1 MRHERVLSLLSD
13 YLDGALSRRQA
24 ARVDAHLAECE
35 PCRASLV
42 ALERTVGLLRSLRGD
57 ADAPDLVASVMARVH
72 AGEADP
78 SGFDRLRTFVSR
90 FIAGPLGAP
99 LATAAV
105 GLSLL
110 AVLPRIEVEVSIP
123 GRAASVAPRAEVSG
137 VAERA
142 APRSRESARVAS
154 PPLLARRTSQQP
166 SSYDP
171 FACREAT
178 SPHACRDHH
187 ATMTRLAIRNVWEF
201 MDRLES
207 VPEPRREDWV
217 RELSRFAAESGDA
230 PGVAAS
236 LRATGDP
243 FAQRMA
249 TRFEEAR

>member
-1 MRHERVLSLLSD
+1 
-13 YLDGALSRRQA
+13 
-24 ARVDAHLAECE
+24 
-35 PCRASLV
+35 
-42 ALERTVGLLRSLRGD
+42 
-57 ADAPDLVASVMARVH
+57 
-72 AGEADP
+72 
-78 SGFDRLRTFVSR
+78 VSR

-110 AVLPRIEVEVSIP
+110 AVLPRIEVEVRIP
-123 GRAASVAPRAEVSG
+123 GRVLGAAPAAEVAG
-137 VAERA
+137 VAARA
-142 APRSRESARVAS
+142 APRSPESARVAS

-171 FACREAT
+171 FACREAA

-201 MDRLES
+201 MERLES
-207 VPEPRREDWV
+207 VPEPGRDDWV

-243 FAQRMA
+243 LAQRMA
-249 TRFEEAR
+249 ARFEEAR

>member
-1 MRHERVLSLLSD
+1 VRHERVVSLLSD

-24 ARVDAHLAECE
+24 ARVEAHLAECD

-42 ALERTVGLLRSLRGD
+42 SLERTVGLLRSLRGGVE
-57 ADAPDLVASVMARVH
+57 APELVASVMARVH
-72 AGEADP
+72 AGEAEP
-78 SGFDRLRTFVSR
+78 SGVERLRTLVSR

-123 GRAASVAPRAEVSG
+123 GRAVSVAPAAE

-142 APRSRESARVAS
+142 APQSRPRAPVAS

-187 ATMTRLAIRNVWEF
+187 ATMTRLAIRTVWEF

>member
-1 MRHERVLSLLSD
+1 MRHERVMGLLSD
-13 YLDGALSRRQA
+13 YLDGSLSGRQA
-24 ARVDAHLAECE
+24 ARVEAHLAGCE
-35 PCRASLV
+35 RCRASLV
-42 ALERTVGLLRSLRGD
+42 ALERTVGLLRSLRGGV
-57 ADAPDLVASVMARVH
+57 DAPDLVTPVMARIH
-72 AGEADP
+72 AGEAKP
-78 SGFDRLRTFVSR
+78 SGLDHIRLFVSR

-105 GLSLL
+105 GLALL

-123 GRAASVAPRAEVSG
+123 GRAVRQASPAQ
-137 VAERA
+137 VAERSPA
-142 APRSRESARVAS
+142 AAERSHAASA
-154 PPLLARRTSQQP
+154 PLLARRTSRP
-166 SSYDP
+166 SSHDP

-178 SPHACRDHH
+178 SPQACRDHH

-201 MDRLES
+201 MERLEA

-243 FAQRMA
+243 LAQRMA
-249 TRFEEAR
+249 ARFEEAR

>member
-1 MRHERVLSLLSD
+1 
-13 YLDGALSRRQA
+13 
-24 ARVDAHLAECE
+24 
-35 PCRASLV
+35 
-42 ALERTVGLLRSLRGD
+42 
-57 ADAPDLVASVMARVH
+57 MARVH
-72 AGEADP
+72 AGEAEP
-78 SGFDRLRTFVSR
+78 SGLDRLRTFVSR

-110 AVLPRIEVEVSIP
+110 AVLPRIEVEVNIP
-123 GRAASVAPRAEVSG
+123 GRAVAPAADVATL
-137 VAERA
+137 AERA
-142 APRSRESARVAS
+142 APASPGSAHAVR
-154 PPLLARRTSQQP
+154 PPLLTRRTSQQP

-171 FACREAT
+171 FACREAS

-243 FAQRMA
+243 LAQRMA
-249 TRFEEAR
+249 ARFEEAR